1 MVSVYIFK
9 TRLRLE
15 STQVKSRSWFS
26 IYKSDFT
33 RAPWWRRNWMHGS
46 GPSRCG
52 TPMVPTLPRVAA
64 LLPRGQTVLLAPWVW
79 RICEPGISTEAAG
92 SLYRT
97 CVRRLWWT
105 LTHVDKGLAFGLFLP
120 KLYFLF
126 SKSEEVGAFVFFT
139 LPLWNFYGTCQPRL
153 DMFLTCCNVWSLLGL
168 VTSFIKHKT
177 RLYKFMRGRHQGPTF
192 PPLLFKHSL
201 YKKKPLIFTVS
212 HSTPPSPQ
220 TGPWLSWF
228 AMDLC

>member
-1 MVSVYIFK
+1 MFVVSVYIFK

-105 LTHVDKGLAFGLFLP
+105 LTHVDKGLAFGLFLSYIFCSQSQR
-120 KLYFLF
+120 KWELLF
-126 SKSEEVGAFVFFT
+126 SLHCLCETFMVRASLA
-139 LPLWNFYGTCQPRL
+139 
-153 DMFLTCCNVWSLLGL
+153 LTCSLRAVMYGL
-168 VTSFIKHKT
+168 CLV
-177 RLYKFMRGRHQGPTF
+177 
-192 PPLLFKHSL
+192 
-201 YKKKPLIFTVS
+201 
-212 HSTPPSPQ
+212 
-220 TGPWLSWF
+220 
-228 AMDLC
+228 